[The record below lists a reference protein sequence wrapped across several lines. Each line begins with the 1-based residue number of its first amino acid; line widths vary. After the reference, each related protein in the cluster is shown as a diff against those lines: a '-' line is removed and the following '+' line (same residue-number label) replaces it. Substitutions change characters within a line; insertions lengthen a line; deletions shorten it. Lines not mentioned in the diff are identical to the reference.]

1 MKRTI
6 FVLLM
11 LLASATFAK
20 AQVSVTFKVN
30 LKPQLEDSI
39 YVPGRDQIYLKG
51 NRFPLTNSKKVFMQD
66 APPADSVFE
75 ATVEFPATAS
85 GKKLQYNYFILT
97 PEKLLKEHLPRHL
110 QLRKGETELDALY
123 FDSFAW

>member
-1 MKRTI
+1 MKKTF
-6 FVLLM
+6 FVLLV
-11 LLASATFAK
+11 LFTSATFAK

-51 NRFPLTNSKKVFMQD
+51 NIFPLTNSKKIFMKD
-66 APPADSVFE
+66 GTPADSVFE
-75 ATVEFPATAS
+75 AMVEFPATAS
-85 GKKLQYNYFILT
+85 GKKLQYNYFIFT
-97 PEKLLKEHLPRHL
+97 PDRLLKEHLPRHL
-110 QLRKGETELDALY
+110 QLKEGQTELDALY